1 MTVPPAIPRHDTQ
14 SERLYDSPRSCWPI
28 ADVGRCLRPRTCVIH
43 RLSTTTHC
51 DPCGSGKVNFAEALQ
66 LIEEAEAR
74 LRALLDGYVREADHE
89 AVNQFMVE
97 AHLQHWGSRAD
108 PAQDSRCYLRTMA

>member
-1 MTVPPAIPRHDTQ
+1 MIFQGV
-14 SERLYDSPRSCWPI
+14 
-28 ADVGRCLRPRTCVIH
+28 VGRLPTWADALARERVWSIAYRPLHTAIRAATARSI
-43 RLSTTTHC
+43 
-51 DPCGSGKVNFAEALQ
+51 FAEALQ
-66 LIEEAEAR
+66 LIEEAETR